1 MKKRQNVTIKG
12 TKAGIVLHLDDSCS
26 YEELKK
32 ELDEKLS
39 ANQRTQAE
47 RQLTTVKVEIGNR
60 YINDEQREELKDLIR
75 QKKNLA
81 VDDIVSN
88 VVTREE
94 AERLKAEN
102 EVVTIARIVRSGQV
116 LEVPGDLLLIGDV
129 NPGGTVIA
137 GGNIYILGSL
147 KGIAHAGAFGNEQAV
162 IAASSMKPS
171 QLRISEHLNRS
182 PDSIQDNEKREME
195 CAYIDENHQIIVDRL
210 QVLIQLRP
218 NLTRLEG
225 GH

>member
-1 MKKRQNVTIKG
+1 M
-12 TKAGIVLHLDDSCS
+12 
-26 YEELKK
+26 
-32 ELDEKLS
+32 
-39 ANQRTQAE
+39 
-47 RQLTTVKVEIGNR
+47 
-60 YINDEQREELKDLIR
+60 
-75 QKKNLA
+75 
-81 VDDIVSN
+81 
-88 VVTREE
+88 
-94 AERLKAEN
+94 
-102 EVVTIARIVRSGQV
+102 
-116 LEVPGDLLLIGDV
+116 LIGDV